1 MNRENDM
8 LTTEQ
13 YKLAQQ
19 KAQSYFAKAHIFLT
33 EKEIKNIEVA
43 DFNLGRL
50 ETIGLELLT
59 YINTDSVCAKELVL
73 FPGQICPEH
82 RHPTI
87 QGNPGKEETFRCRWG
102 LVYLYVPGEPTPNP
116 RATIPENKKNTFTV
130 WHEIILHPGDQY
142 TLLPNTLHWFQGGPD
157 GAIVS
162 EFSTTSRDESDIFT
176 DSTIQRETQ
185 LSK

>member
-1 MNRENDM
+1 M

-13 YKLAQQ
+13 FRSAQK
-19 KAQSYFAKAHIFLT
+19 KACKFFEKAHIVLT
-33 EKEIKNIEVA
+33 EKEIENIEVA

-59 YINTDSVCAKELVL
+59 YLNTDNVCAKELVL

-82 RHPTI
+82 RHPAV

-102 LVYLYVPGEPTPNP
+102 QVYLYVPGIPTPNP
-116 RATIPENKKNTFTV
+116 QATIPGDKKNTFTA
-130 WHEIILHPGDQY
+130 WHEIILNPGDQY
-142 TLLPNTLHWFQGGPD
+142 TLQPDTLHWFQGGPE

-176 DSTIQRETQ
+176 DPAIQRITQ
-185 LSK
+185 IKK